1 MRKNNL
7 KMLTCG
13 RACSRSTKQ
22 TSLLCTRLIAG
33 LTAIMICGFTVT
45 AMSACSSDDDNKTE
59 TPQEQTVKMF
69 YVVEVSDDVLKVAD
83 VEVNYVDQTG
93 AKQKEVMTSKKWIK
107 ALDTNTLPLTEG
119 LWARITPKSAVASGN
134 YQLKVITV
142 AGYEAKLA
150 NGASSTAMAPTPTRL
165 PLLPRLL
172 KRWLPGA
179 PRALLWALP
188 SARKA
193 MPNRH
198 QWILEEIPVL
208 LLIFLVLEY
217 VNGFVAYLA
226 TIPIDV
232 SKSGMT
238 I

>member
-1 MRKNNL
+1 
-7 KMLTCG
+7 
-13 RACSRSTKQ
+13 
-22 TSLLCTRLIAG
+22 
-33 LTAIMICGFTVT
+33 MICGFTVT

-150 NGASSTAMAPTPTRL
+150 NGKSIFDGYGSDPNAAPTAAQTAEEVVAWCAKSPTVGFTVSEEGYAKQTSVDFGGNTSSTPNIFGSGVCE
-165 PLLPRLL
+165 
-172 KRWLPGA
+172 WLCSLFGYNPD
-179 PRALLWALP
+179 RC
-188 SARKA
+188 
-193 MPNRH
+193 
-198 QWILEEIPVL
+198 
-208 LLIFLVLEY
+208 
-217 VNGFVAYLA
+217 
-226 TIPIDV
+226 
-232 SKSGMT
+232 
-238 I
+238 

>member
-33 LTAIMICGFTVT
+33 LTAIMICGLTVT
-45 AMSACSSDDDNKTE
+45 MLSACSSDDDNKTE
-59 TPQEQTVKMF
+59 PPQEQAVKMF

-107 ALDTNTLPLTEG
+107 ALDTKTLPLTEG
-119 LWARITPKSAVASGN
+119 LWARITPKSTVASGD

-142 AGYEAKLA
+142 AGYQAQLA
-150 NGASSTAMAPTPTRL
+150 NGKSIFDGYGSDPEAAPTAAQTAEEVAAWCAKSPTVGFTVSQEGYAKQTSVDFGGNDSDD
-165 PLLPRLL
+165 PD
-172 KRWLPGA
+172 
-179 PRALLWALP
+179 
-188 SARKA
+188 
-193 MPNRH
+193 
-198 QWILEEIPVL
+198 
-208 LLIFLVLEY
+208 
-217 VNGFVAYLA
+217 NGLA
-226 TIPIDV
+226 TDICRWFLSMIGYNPDDC
-232 SKSGMT
+232 
-238 I
+238 